1 MKHKERKKY
10 EKREDTNYEGD
21 GRKSVKEEKI
31 SPRDRLSQFI
41 SMPSLRNPII
51 EFTLFFLQK
60 AGNDFF

>member
-10 EKREDTNYEGD
+10 EKREDKNYERD

-41 SMPSLRNPII
+41 SMPSPEIPS
-51 EFTLFFLQK
+51 
-60 AGNDFF
+60 